1 MSTLGLSNG
10 PPDGQPHHPP
20 NRNSEPPANCDS
32 SPSFFAAWDSALDS
46 EKCFK
51 SQRHEARWNPRFS
64 IGTRIENTT
73 PGRHPIQTLKL
84 ATYSAYLTSW
94 LIVTIAAVAG
104 ALPRFLKPSEDPKPT
119 TISAPT
125 IIGTILQILAAF
137 TITNSLP
144 KGNLQPTN
152 SELLA
157 TLFLSP
163 LSAALFVWALRSV
176 PKNAD
181 PDQLITTG
189 AYRWLRH
196 PIYLAFLLLLL
207 ASGLL
212 ISAGTNL
219 ILSTALYLFGSELRI
234 ALEESELTAR
244 FPTAYP
250 QYCKQ
255 TRWRYLPGLR

>member
-1 MSTLGLSNG
+1 MHEVDMTKCLVLSM
-10 PPDGQPHHPP
+10 QQWRQQH
-20 NRNSEPPANCDS
+20 EP
-32 SPSFFAAWDSALDS
+32 
-46 EKCFK
+46 
-51 SQRHEARWNPRFS
+51 QVPRVE
-64 IGTRIENTT
+64 RV
-73 PGRHPIQTLKL
+73 H
-84 ATYSAYLTSW
+84 
-94 LIVTIAAVAG
+94 
-104 ALPRFLKPSEDPKPT
+104 
-119 TISAPT
+119 
-125 IIGTILQILAAF
+125 LQVGAF
-137 TITNSLP
+137 TCV
-144 KGNLQPTN
+144 
-152 SELLA
+152 E
-157 TLFLSP
+157 
-163 LSAALFVWALRSV
+163 
-176 PKNAD
+176 